1 MKENMVKEIIKI
13 IEDIDDLKLLNF
25 IYIYLKKIKSKY

>member
-1 MKENMVKEIIKI
+1 MKEKIIGDIIKI

-25 IYIYLKKIKSKY
+25 IYIYIKRVKSKY